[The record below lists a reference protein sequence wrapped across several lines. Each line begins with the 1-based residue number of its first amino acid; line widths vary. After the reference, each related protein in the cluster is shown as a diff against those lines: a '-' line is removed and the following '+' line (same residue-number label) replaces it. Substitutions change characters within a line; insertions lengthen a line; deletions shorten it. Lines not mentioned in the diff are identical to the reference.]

1 MEIINKVEE
10 NYLFGCIKYNQV
22 FNFYLMPLAYWILNY
37 KKYDPNYN
45 PEKWSFVFRDNIL
58 NVLDKD
64 VALYLRAIKIDK
76 LNIFEFENSMKNIPS
91 NYRVLYFFI
100 DFDKK
105 KFINGFYDLD
115 VENYLPDHTWSDEFG
130 NPTDYIPNEFKLYFM
145 QQ

>member
-64 VALYLRAIKIDK
+64 VASYLRAIKIDK

-91 NYRVLYFFI
+91 NYRALYFFI

-130 NPTDYIPNEFKLYFM
+130 NPIDYIPNEFKLYFM